1 MTVITISIEL
11 KKKLKNAIDVIEKLQ
26 QTFSKKIE
34 KAFVS

>member
-11 KKKLKNAIDVIEKLQ
+11 KKKLENAIDIIEKIQ

-34 KAFVS
+34 KAFAS